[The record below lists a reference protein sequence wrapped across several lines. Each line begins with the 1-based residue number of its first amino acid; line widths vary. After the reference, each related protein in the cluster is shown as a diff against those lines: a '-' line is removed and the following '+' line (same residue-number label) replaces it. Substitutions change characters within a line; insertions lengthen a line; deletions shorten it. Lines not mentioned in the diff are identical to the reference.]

1 VNASDSKRLNVVS
14 VDSDIIV
21 VGAGPAG
28 SFSALQAAKLGARVT
43 LYEEHGEIGV
53 PSHCTG
59 HVSLAGINR
68 LKLDLPEGI
77 FENRIRAAT
86 FYSPSGYPFSIRFS
100 SPVTC
105 VINRRLFDQYLA
117 QKAAEKGVELV
128 HNARVDSLL
137 IKKGSIRGVAVRRK
151 RNAERVASRVV
162 VDAEGVSSSL
172 LKQAGVPSLDRHM
185 TVNGV
190 QAEVDRVD
198 GIDSNTVEVFSGSA
212 YAPGFFAWIVPKS
225 DGTAKIGLGTAR
237 GNQRDLLRHFI
248 RHHPVASQRIRQ
260 SRVTSLVYHPIP
272 LGGPIAR
279 AFYNGLL
286 IVGDAASHVKPT
298 TGGGIVMG
306 LTCARIAG
314 KAAAYTVRC
323 KNPSTFFL
331 SEYERQW
338 RKQISFDMAVMKR
351 LRLMLSGFT
360 DKQIDH
366 LVAFCSQLGLGESL
380 RGFGDTDFQGT
391 SLVWML
397 RSPRF
402 LATALYFLTA
412 SFL

>member
-21 VGAGPAG
+21 AGAGPAG
-28 SFSALQAAKLGARVT
+28 SFSALQAAKLGAQVT

-59 HVSLAGINR
+59 HVSLAGIKQ
-68 LKLDLPEGI
+68 LKLDLPAEI
-77 FENRIRAAT
+77 FENKIRAAT
-86 FYSPSGYPFSIRFS
+86 FYSPSGYPFSIHFS

-117 QKAAEKGVELV
+117 QKATEKGVELI

-137 IKKGSIRGVAVRRK
+137 IKKGSIRGVAVRR
-151 RNAERVASRVV
+151 RNAEKVASKVV

-172 LKQAGVPSLDRHM
+172 LKQAGIPSLDRRM
-185 TVNGV
+185 TINGV
-190 QAEVDRVD
+190 QAEADRVD
-198 GIDSNTVEVFSGSA
+198 GIDSDTVEVFSGSA

-248 RHHPVASQRIRQ
+248 RHHPVASQRLKQ
-260 SRVTSLVYHPIP
+260 SRITDLVYHPIP

-279 AFYNGLL
+279 TFYNGLL

-306 LTCARIAG
+306 LTCAGIAG
-314 KAAAYTVRC
+314 KAAACTVRY

-351 LRLMLSGFT
+351 LRIMLNGFT

-366 LVAFCSQLGLGESL
+366 LVAFCSQLRLGESL
-380 RGFGDTDFQGT
+380 RGFGDIDFQGT
-391 SLVWML
+391 SLVRML

>member
-1 VNASDSKRLNVVS
+1 MVS

-28 SFSALQAAKLGARVT
+28 SFSALQAAKLGAQVT

-59 HVSLAGINR
+59 HVSLAGIKR
-68 LKLDLPEGI
+68 LKLDLPKEI
-77 FENRIRAAT
+77 FENKIKAAT

-105 VINRRLFDQYLA
+105 VINRKLFDQHLA
-117 QKAAEKGVELV
+117 QKATEEGVELV

-137 IKKGSIRGVAVRRK
+137 IEKGSVKGALVRKK
-151 RNAERVASRVV
+151 RNTERVASRVV
-162 VDAEGVSSSL
+162 IDAEGVSSSL
-172 LKQAGVPSLDRHM
+172 LKQAGIPSRNRHM
-185 TVNGV
+185 IVNGV
-190 QAEVDRVD
+190 RAEVDRVD
-198 GIDSNTVEVFSGSA
+198 GIEGDTVEVFLGSA
-212 YAPGFFAWIVPKS
+212 YAPGFFAWIVPKK

-248 RHHPVASQRIRQ
+248 RHHPVASQRIKQ
-260 SRVTSLVYHPIP
+260 SHITSLVYHPIP

-314 KAAAYTVRC
+314 KAAAYTVRY
-323 KNPSTFFL
+323 KDPSTFFL
-331 SEYERQW
+331 SEYEHRW
-338 RKQISFDMAVMKR
+338 KKQIGFDMAVMKR
-351 LRLMLSGFT
+351 LRLMLNDFT
-360 DKQIDH
+360 DRQIDR
-366 LVAFCSQLGLGESL
+366 LFSFCSQLGLDESL
-380 RGFGDTDFQGT
+380 RGFGDIDFQGT

-397 RSPRF
+397 KSPRF

>member
-1 VNASDSKRLNVVS
+1 MVS

-28 SFSALQAAKLGARVT
+28 SFSALQAAKLGAQVT
-43 LYEEHGEIGV
+43 LYEEHGEMGV

-59 HVSLAGINR
+59 HVSLAGIKR
-68 LKLDLPEGI
+68 LKLDLPKEA
-77 FENRIRAAT
+77 FENRIKAAT
-86 FYSPSGYPFSIRFS
+86 FYSPSGDPFSIRFA

-105 VINRRLFDQYLA
+105 VINRKLFDQHLA
-117 QKAAEKGVELV
+117 QKATEEGVKLV

-137 IKKGSIRGVAVRRK
+137 IEKGAVKGAVVRRK
-151 RNAERVASRVV
+151 RNTERVASRVV
-162 VDAEGVSSSL
+162 IDAEGISASL
-172 LKQAGVPSLDRHM
+172 LRQSGMPSPNRHM

-198 GIDSNTVEVFSGSA
+198 GLESDTVEVFLGSA
-212 YAPGFFAWIVPKS
+212 YAPGFFAWIVPRN

-248 RHHPVASQRIRQ
+248 RHHPVASQRIKQ
-260 SRVTSLVYHPIP
+260 SHVTSLVYHPIP

-323 KNPSTFFL
+323 KTPSTFFL
-331 SEYERQW
+331 SEYERRW
-338 RKQISFDMAVMKR
+338 KKQIGFDMAVMKR
-351 LRLMLSGFT
+351 LRLMLNGFT
-360 DKQIDH
+360 DRQIDN
-366 LVAFCSQLGLGESL
+366 LISFCTQIGLDESL
-380 RGFGDTDFQGT
+380 RGFEDLDFQGA

-397 RSPRF
+397 KSPRF
-402 LATALYFLTA
+402 LATALYFVAA